1 MKTIIYVVVLLLG
14 SMACAT
20 SSSQSQESADASTVA
35 DTTKYPSNLEADSFP
50 NGEPVHESGVLRIV
64 QDSGYPFFTLEIEFP
79 ELNTTEVYSLNME
92 EIEGLNPKKLNESIG
107 KKIDFT
113 FIVNV
118 SKALLDLREKNNTIF
133 HENEVLLTP
142 ETKKITGKL
151 TGADQSTEGDLP
163 GKITITSSE
172 GNAVEFEYFITP
184 EMVAK
189 NNKILTA
196 FYEERSQNVITE
208 LEIKK

>member
-92 EIEGLNPKKLNESIG
+92 EIEGLNPKK
-107 KKIDFT
+107 
-113 FIVNV
+113 
-118 SKALLDLREKNNTIF
+118 A
-133 HENEVLLTP
+133 
-142 ETKKITGKL
+142 
-151 TGADQSTEGDLP
+151 Q
-163 GKITITSSE
+163 
-172 GNAVEFEYFITP
+172 
-184 EMVAK
+184 
-189 NNKILTA
+189 
-196 FYEERSQNVITE
+196 
-208 LEIKK
+208 